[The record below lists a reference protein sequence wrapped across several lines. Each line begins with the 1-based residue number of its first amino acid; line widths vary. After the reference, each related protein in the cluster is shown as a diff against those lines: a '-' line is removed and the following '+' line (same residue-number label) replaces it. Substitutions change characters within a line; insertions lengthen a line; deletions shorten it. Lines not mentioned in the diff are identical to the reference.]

1 MPFTIGGDYV
11 PPEKKEES
19 LFANNKKKPVKV
31 RVEKRKNTQVTLIDN
46 LPLDEQSLKDLLS
59 KLKKKFS
66 CGGTVQNG
74 QIVLQG
80 NFEKQVLAF
89 LK

>member
-1 MPFTIGGDYV
+1 MPFKIGGDYV
-11 PPEKKEES
+11 PPEKKKELLPS
-19 LFANNKKKPVKV
+19 NNKKKPIKV
-31 RVEKRKNTQVTLIDN
+31 RVEKRKNSQVTLIDN
-46 LPLDEQSLKDLLS
+46 LPMDEQSLKDLLS
-59 KLKKKFS
+59 TLKKKFS

-80 NFEKQVLAF
+80 NFEKQVLYF